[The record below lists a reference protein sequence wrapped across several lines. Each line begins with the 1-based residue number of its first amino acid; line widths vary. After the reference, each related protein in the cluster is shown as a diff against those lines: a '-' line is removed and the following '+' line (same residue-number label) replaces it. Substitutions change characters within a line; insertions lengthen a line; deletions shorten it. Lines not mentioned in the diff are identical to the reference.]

1 MIDAEI
7 TFRKL
12 EIFLC
17 YMQEE
22 TISRAANQLGISSVS
37 VHRALHSLEEGMR
50 CPLFTHKG
58 RNLVPLPQAYRL
70 ADHAKEV
77 LSKMHQGIDETR
89 QLAGIGQ
96 GRIRIG
102 TLYSLT
108 LDTVPQL
115 LMGLKLRRSELEV
128 DLTMG
133 SNNDLLHQ
141 LEHQKLHAILIS
153 VTDSDVDLHQYE
165 VLPLFEDEIFLAA
178 PKQSTLSDRRSVDL
192 RSLKNEHFVSLNEG
206 FATYHGFQ
214 EAFKIAGFA
223 PKIVTRVNDIFSM
236 VNLVQAGVG
245 YTLLPGRLIRAYR
258 DSIRILPLSD
268 DYQMRQT
275 IALVYAHNQELDP
288 NLLALVAEGRMYARR
303 RAEEISGE

>member
-58 RNLVPLPQAYRL
+58 RNLVPLPQAHRL
-70 ADHAKEV
+70 AEHASEV
-77 LSKMHQGIDETR
+77 LNKMHQGIDETR

-133 SNNDLLHQ
+133 SNTDLLHQ

-153 VTDSDVDLHQYE
+153 ATDSDVDQHQYE

-178 PKQSTLSDRRSVDL
+178 PKLSTLSDRHHVDL
-192 RSLKNEHFVSLNEG
+192 RSLKDEHFVSLNEG

-214 EAFKIAGFA
+214 EAFKIAGFT

-245 YTLLPGRLIRAYR
+245 YTLLPGRLIHAYR
-258 DSIRILPLSD
+258 DSIRILSLSE

-275 IALVYAHNQELDP
+275 IALVYAHNQQLDP

-303 RAEEISGE
+303 RAEEN

>member
-17 YMQEE
+17 YMEQE
-22 TISRAANQLGISSVS
+22 TIGRAAAELGLSNVS

-70 ADHAKEV
+70 AEHAQIV
-77 LSKMHQGIDETR
+77 LNQMRQGIDETR
-89 QLAGIGQ
+89 QLAGVGQ

-108 LDTVPQL
+108 LDTVPRL
-115 LMGLKLRRSELEV
+115 LMGLKLRRSDLEV

-133 SNNDLLHQ
+133 SNSDLLHQ
-141 LEHQKLHAILIS
+141 LEHQKLNAILIS
-153 VTDSDVDLHQYE
+153 VSDTVVDPHQFE
-165 VLPLFEDEIFLAA
+165 ILPLFQDKIYLAA
-178 PKQSTLSDRRSVDL
+178 PKTSTLNDRRAVDL
-192 RSLKNEHFVSLNEG
+192 CELEHESFVSLNEG
-206 FATYHGFQ
+206 FATYNGFQ
-214 EAFKIAGFA
+214 EAFKIAGFK
-223 PKIVTRVNDIFSM
+223 PKIATRVNDIFSM

-245 YTLLPGRLIRAYR
+245 YTLLPGRLTHAYR
-258 DSIRILPLSD
+258 DSVKILELAPA
-268 DYQMRQT
+268 YQMRQT
-275 IALVYAHNQELDP
+275 IALVFAHNQELDP
-288 NLLALVAEGRMYARR
+288 YLLALVAEGRMYARR
-303 RAEEISGE
+303 REELDQRD